1 MTTAWEGEL
10 LLGACVV
17 PPGKP
22 VLSDLDGID
31 AASGHGGGRQHVR
44 PIVHR
49 GLVLARQ
56 KDVADD
62 RCPAGTPRP
71 HAEQPRAVDGVGVS
85 RCFFAPGVSKLS
97 SHIYTGQTRLFVSN
111 SRSLEGFRAYV
122 ASACKTLAHKQV
134 VSARRIQVAGRRPR
148 IGKRCARGLLA
159 YIQHPS
165 EPTAGCPS
173 CVLPLRS
180 GLGQDGRR
188 RESGRRR
195 RRRVSR
201 ALHARGSRCVL

>member
-1 MTTAWEGEL
+1 MIA
-10 LLGACVV
+10 
-17 PPGKP
+17 
-22 VLSDLDGID
+22 VLSHIYGADGVP
-31 AASGHGGGRQHVR
+31 GHGGGRQHVR
-44 PIVHR
+44 SIVHR

-56 KDVADD
+56 KDVSAD

-159 YIQHPS
+159 YIQDQS
-165 EPTAGCPS
+165 EPTAGCPRVS
-173 CVLPLRS
+173 AARRS
-180 GLGQDGRR
+180 GSGQDGRR

-195 RRRVSR
+195 RRRGGSR
-201 ALHARGSRCVL
+201 AVPARGSRCVL